1 MSYEIK
7 NPLLPGFYP
16 DPSIVRVED
25 DFYMVT
31 SSFSFYPGV
40 PVFHS
45 RDLAHWEQI
54 GHVLDR
60 PTQLPLGADWISGGI
75 FAPTIRYHEGLFY
88 MITTNVDH
96 GGNFIVTA
104 QDPAGPWSEPHW
116 IEGAEGIDPS
126 LFWDED
132 GTAYYTGTSSG
143 EDMRHNKIWI
153 SRIDLTDFRLVG
165 EKKKI

>member
-1 MSYEIK
+1 MCIRDSLNPSPHGSGADYHVFIMKIESAHTGSRGSRYVRRQYGKDREDCIMSYEIK

-54 GHVLDR
+54 GHVLD
-60 PTQLPLGADWISGGI
+60 L
-75 FAPTIRYHEGLFY
+75 
-88 MITTNVDH
+88 
-96 GGNFIVTA
+96 
-104 QDPAGPWSEPHW
+104 
-116 IEGAEGIDPS
+116 S
-126 LFWDED
+126 LI
-132 GTAYYTGTSSG
+132 
-143 EDMRHNKIWI
+143 HI
-153 SRIDLTDFRLVG
+153 
-165 EKKKI
+165 

>member
-1 MSYEIK
+1 MRRQYGKDREDCIMSYEIK

-54 GHVLDR
+54 GHVLD
-60 PTQLPLGADWISGGI
+60 L
-75 FAPTIRYHEGLFY
+75 
-88 MITTNVDH
+88 
-96 GGNFIVTA
+96 
-104 QDPAGPWSEPHW
+104 
-116 IEGAEGIDPS
+116 S
-126 LFWDED
+126 LI
-132 GTAYYTGTSSG
+132 
-143 EDMRHNKIWI
+143 HI
-153 SRIDLTDFRLVG
+153 
-165 EKKKI
+165 